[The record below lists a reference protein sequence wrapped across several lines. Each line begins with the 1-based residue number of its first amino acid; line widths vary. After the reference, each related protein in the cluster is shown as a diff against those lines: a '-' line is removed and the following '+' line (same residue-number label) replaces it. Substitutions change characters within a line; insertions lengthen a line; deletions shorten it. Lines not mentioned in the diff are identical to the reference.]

1 MLCDLFCRLKEL
13 QALWLAENQTKPLI
27 RLQPDIDI
35 DTGQRMLT
43 CYLLPQ
49 MPEDREGKKCPYIKI
64 LDLRGKGLT
73 SNGLYHPSFPP
84 RGLLCINVCFLPSH
98 GPKAQVSPRPPPAT
112 SRLPAARYRHR
123 HGSEDVDMLSPTSNA
138 RR

>member
-1 MLCDLFCRLKEL
+1 MLFFQHFRLKEL

-49 MPEDREGKKCPYIKI
+49 MPEDREGKPEFH
-64 LDLRGKGLT
+64 LT
-73 SNGLYHPSFPP
+73 FYM
-84 RGLLCINVCFLPSH
+84 V
-98 GPKAQVSPRPPPAT
+98 
-112 SRLPAARYRHR
+112 
-123 HGSEDVDMLSPTSNA
+123 E
-138 RR
+138 